1 MFLPSVRY
9 PIAVEACLMVSQ
21 SLKYRLVLILKSLLP
36 PPTNQKWTRMI
47 VCSRDSA
54 YGHNTSIYTYMTCL
68 DQSVMLYPSIK
79 SLVIV
84 LHLLPVPR
92 SKGRLT
98 AVAAK
103 DGLRTCP
110 YWRWFY
116 GVDADQMLTTGCGER
131 DEGEHVPDGVWGR
144 DAKNSSLKMPQR
156 QWRPCPAVWALL
168 CE

>member
-9 PIAVEACLMVSQ
+9 PIAVEACVMVPQ
-21 SLKYRLVLILKSLLP
+21 SLKYRLALILKSLLP

-68 DQSVMLYPSIK
+68 GQSIMLYPSIK

-98 AVAAK
+98 
-103 DGLRTCP
+103 GQRTCP
-110 YWRWFY
+110 YWRWFF
-116 GVDADQMLTTGCGER
+116 MLTKADHGGCGER
-131 DEGEHVPDGVWGR
+131 DEGEPR
-144 DAKNSSLKMPQR
+144 FR
-156 QWRPCPAVWALL
+156 
-168 CE
+168 